1 MKVKQSFTLHFNT
14 QKYGHTASV
23 SDGPF
28 CWQQQGNT
36 HTHTHSL
43 SVSLSLGYE
52 YFIPL
57 FHVLSMWEQPTKLE
71 LRRRSSSIG
80 SSSRF
85 HRGPL
90 GETGRSRRD
99 WVWNFQHHGESQS
112 LASERD
118 WRPLLIHQAVHQ
130 DRKLHVKCDGI
141 CTYKDLK
148 IHRGSTV
155 VERYWPTQ
163 ANLASTKFVFLKEL
177 YNMFKT
183 LQTHQPVNYL
193 MASWD
198 KTMDIGQ
205 SH

>member
-1 MKVKQSFTLHFNT
+1 MHTL
-14 QKYGHTASV
+14 
-23 SDGPF
+23 
-28 CWQQQGNT
+28 
-36 HTHTHSL
+36 
-43 SVSLSLGYE
+43 SLSLSYE

-57 FHVLSMWEQPTKLE
+57 FHVLSMWEQPTKLG

-80 SSSRF
+80 SSSGF

-90 GETGRSRRD
+90 GDTGRCGRD
-99 WVWNFQHHGESQS
+99 RVWNFQHHGESRS

-118 WRPLLIHQAVHQ
+118 RRPLLMHQAVHQ
-130 DRKLHVKCDGI
+130 DRKLPVKCGGI

-148 IHRGSTV
+148 IHRGSTG

-163 ANLASTKFVFLKEL
+163 ANLASTKSVFLKEL

-183 LQTHQPVNYL
+183 LQTHQAVNYW

-198 KTMDIGQ
+198 KSMDIGQ